1 MPKVDISRKK
11 SHKARSGPREH
22 VRKTV
27 QTATQNPGVQLSFF
41 AASMALPGG
50 PSLDKLAQLRP
61 DPSNSPKN
69 GHFTES
75 GKLTEGS
82 QKTLQKRARAKYLT
96 NGITDKLRH
105 LDTPLKPSYI
115 NTFFCASILVQSG
128 LKITGKYCNNRWCL
142 VCNRIRTAK
151 LIIAYREVLE
161 RLPDKHF
168 VTLTIPNVPAE
179 ELHTAIRTMAAEIR
193 RIQNHVFRKRGAPVS
208 GVRKL
213 EVTYNPKRN
222 DFHPHYH
229 LIVSGGQAARDLV
242 SEWLKTWPT
251 AKRAAQDVRPADM
264 NATMELFKYFT
275 KVLTDGTVY
284 ASALDVI
291 FQAMRG
297 LRVFQPMG
305 IRKDISEDIEEIQ
318 AEVYRDL
325 EERETHWSWIS
336 TDWID
341 RTTGEVLS
349 DYTPSASLK
358 KLIE

>member
-11 SHKARSGPREH
+11 SHNRRSGGREKVAH
-22 VRKTV
+22 AI
-27 QTATQNPGVQLSFF
+27 QTYQSNPGPQLSFF
-41 AASMALPGG
+41 HPGLPAQNGHAL
-50 PSLDKLAQLRP
+50 DTLAQLSP
-61 DPSNSPKN
+61 DPPNSPKN

-75 GKLTEGS
+75 GKLTEGT
-82 QKTLQKRARAKYLT
+82 QKTLQKRARAKYLSV
-96 NGITDKLRH
+96 GIAGKLGR
-105 LDTPLKPSYI
+105 LETPLQQSYW
-115 NTFFCASILVQSG
+115 NTFHCASILVQSG

-151 LIIAYREVLE
+151 LIIAYRDVLE

-168 VTLTIPNVPAE
+168 VTLTIPNVPAS
-179 ELHTAIRTMAAEIR
+179 ELYTAIRTMAAEIR
-193 RIQNHVFRKRGAPVS
+193 GMQNRVFRKRGAPVS

-213 EVTYNPKRN
+213 EVTYNPNRN

-229 LIVSGGQAARDLV
+229 LIVSGDQAAGDLV
-242 SEWLKTWPT
+242 SEWLKRWPT
-251 AKRAAQDVRPADM
+251 AKRAAQDIRPADM

-305 IRKDISEDIEEIQ
+305 IRKDIPEDIEEIQ
-318 AEVYRDL
+318 AEVYRYL
-325 EERETHWSWIS
+325 EEQEKQWQWHGN
-336 TDWID
+336 DWID
-341 RTTGEVLS
+341 ETTGEVLA
-349 DYTPSASLK
+349 DYTPSDSLK
-358 KLIE
+358 KLIS

>member
-1 MPKVDISRKK
+1 MSKVDTFPKK
-11 SHKARSGPREH
+11 SHKARSGPREK
-22 VRKTV
+22 VRKTI
-27 QTATQNPGVQLSFF
+27 QTAPQISGSQLSFF
-41 AASMALPGG
+41 DLAAPLPGG
-50 PSLDKLAQLRP
+50 PALDKLAQLSP
-61 DPSNSPKN
+61 DPSKTPKN
-69 GHFTES
+69 GHFAES

-82 QKTLQKRARAKYLT
+82 QKTLQKRARAKFMT

-105 LDTPLKPSYI
+105 LDSALKPSYI

-128 LKITGKYCNNRWCL
+128 LKISGKYCNNRWCL

-168 VTLTIPNVPAE
+168 VTLTIPNVPAV
-179 ELHTAIRTMAAEIR
+179 ELHTAIRTMATEIR
-193 RIQNHVFRKRGAPVS
+193 GMQNLVFRKRGAPVI

-213 EVTYNPKRN
+213 EVTYNPIRN

-242 SEWLKTWPT
+242 SEWLKRWPN

-291 FQAMRG
+291 FTAMRG

-305 IRKDISEDIEEIQ
+305 IRKDIPEDIEEIQ

-325 EERETHWSWIS
+325 EERETHWEWIQN
-336 TDWID
+336 DWID
-341 RTTGEVLS
+341 KSTGEVLA

-358 KLIE
+358 KLIS